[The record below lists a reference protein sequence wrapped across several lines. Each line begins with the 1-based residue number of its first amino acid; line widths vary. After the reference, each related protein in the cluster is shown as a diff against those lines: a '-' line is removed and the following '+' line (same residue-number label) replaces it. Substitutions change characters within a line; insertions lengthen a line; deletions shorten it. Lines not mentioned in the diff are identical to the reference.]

1 MLEVNYMKN
10 IFSKNSLTGKSFIV
24 TLSLCLLAVG
34 AAGIYSYA
42 KYSSDLK
49 EELSAKTDELKD
61 QLANVPNETL
71 PRETIETTAP
81 VTEEKVDETE
91 KEEAVT
97 EADVKIS
104 GKAMD
109 AVVRPINGEVIAEFS
124 GGELVKSTTL
134 NVWKTHDGVDIAAD
148 ANEKVKS
155 MTSGT
160 VTQVYNDVMWGNC
173 VVIDHGNGIEGHYYN
188 LATEIP
194 VVVGQDVSA
203 GTVIGAIGNSAECEI
218 KDPSHLHLGIKQNGE
233 WIDPIALISGEGS

>member
-1 MLEVNYMKN
+1 MKN

-24 TLSLCLLAVG
+24 TLSLCLLVVG

-42 KYSSDLK
+42 KYSAELK
-49 EELSAKTDELKD
+49 EELSVKTDELKD

-71 PRETIETTAP
+71 PRETNETTAP
-81 VTEEKVDETE
+81 VTEEKSAEAETE
-91 KEEAVT
+91 KAETAVD
-97 EADVKIS
+97 ADVKITE
-104 GKAMD
+104 KVMD

-124 GGELVKSTTL
+124 NGELVKSTTL

-148 ANEKVKS
+148 SGEKVKS
-155 MTSGT
+155 MTSGV

-194 VVVGQDVSA
+194 VTVGQNVSA
-203 GTVIGAIGNSAECEI
+203 GTVIGAIGSSAECEV